1 MSAQTFFVWDIQQV
15 TCIPSKDS
23 SWEQATHDFEALRQQ
38 PVDTISPNI
47 IELADRLVDEARTS
61 DYSEVFYEAYVN
73 TNLEMKTHPKTA
85 CVAIPTPE
93 ALHGEALDVIVPLCE
108 ELGLVFYDTR
118 GMVAYP
124 DGTIYPPNIARGM
137 ALLKEKRA
145 LAKQSADIYKPEAQ
159 VPRDREDFEKILHPF
174 MHDCLERYG
183 YQRSQVTSANVIDS
197 LEVDGCTKPMP
208 YGHVRLTGG
217 AEGKNGYFILK
228 IHAYFVSPAFE
239 EIYDKVSLPTELTRQ
254 SPYLKLDYM
263 NVCYSSF
270 SDKQKQIPEFIN
282 TEFVSKLDE
291 VDQIDSYNQLFLLLH
306 NKIAKGH
313 SHGESADI
321 QLILAKLAGREDF
334 DELVTQYRDLIN
346 NSPNDYVKHRMNE
359 RWDRLLEILSTVEP
373 LE

>member
-15 TCIPSKDS
+15 TCTSSKDS
-23 SWEQATHDFEALRQQ
+23 SWEQATHDFEALSQQ
-38 PVDTISPNI
+38 PVDEISPNI

-73 TNLEMKTHPKTA
+73 TNLEMKKHPKTA

-93 ALHGEALDVIVPLCE
+93 ALHGEALDVIAPLCE

-145 LAKQSADIYKPEAQ
+145 LAKQYADIYKPEAD

-183 YQRSQVTSANVIDS
+183 YQSNQISSANDIDY
-197 LEVDGCTKPMP
+197 LKVDGCTKATP

-217 AEGKNGYFILK
+217 AEGKNGYFRLK
-228 IHAYFVSPAFE
+228 IHAYFVSPAFAK
-239 EIYDKVSLPTELTRQ
+239 IYDKVSAPTKLSQ
-254 SPYLKLDYM
+254 QFPYLKLDYI
-263 NVCYSSF
+263 NVCDKNF
-270 SDKQKQIPEFIN
+270 ADKQKQIPEFIN
-282 TEFVSKLDE
+282 TEFASKLDE
-291 VDQIDSYNQLFLLLH
+291 VDKIDSYNQLFLLLH
-306 NKIAKGH
+306 DKIARGH
-313 SHGESADI
+313 SHGERVDK
-321 QLILAKLAGREDF
+321 QLILAKLAGREDY
-334 DELVTQYRDLIN
+334 DDLIIQYRELID
-346 NSPNDYVKHRMNE
+346 NSPNDYVKNRMNE

>member
-1 MSAQTFFVWDIQQV
+1 MSAQTFFVWDIHQI
-15 TCIPSKDS
+15 TCTPSKDS

-38 PVDTISPNI
+38 PVDDISPNI
-47 IELADRLVDEARTS
+47 IELADLLVNEARTS

-93 ALHGEALDVIVPLCE
+93 ALHGEALDVIAPLCE

-124 DGTIYPPNIARGM
+124 DGTIYPPNIARGI

-145 LAKQSADIYKPEAQ
+145 LAKQSADIYKPEAD

-174 MHDCLERYG
+174 MHDCLKRYS

-197 LEVDGCTKPMP
+197 LNVDGCTKAMP

-217 AEGKNGYFILK
+217 AEGKNGYFRLK
-228 IHAYFVSPAFE
+228 IHAYFVSPAFAN
-239 EIYDKVSLPTELTRQ
+239 IYDKVSPPTELRQ
-254 SPYLKLDYM
+254 QFPYLKLDYI
-263 NVCYSSF
+263 NVCDRNF
-270 SDKQKQIPEFIN
+270 ADKQKQIPEFIN
-282 TEFVSKLDE
+282 TEFASKLDE
-291 VDQIDSYNQLFLLLH
+291 VDKIDSYNQLFLLMH
-306 NKIAKGH
+306 NRIARGH
-313 SHGESADI
+313 SYGESVDKH
-321 QLILAKLAGREDF
+321 LILAKLAGREDF
-334 DELVTQYRDLIN
+334 DELVIQYRYLID
-346 NSPNDYVKHRMNE
+346 NSPNDYVKNRMNE
-359 RWDRLLEILSTVEP
+359 RWDRLLEILSTVKP

>member
-1 MSAQTFFVWDIQQV
+1 MSAQTFFVWDIHQI
-15 TCIPSKDS
+15 TCTPSKDS

-38 PVDTISPNI
+38 PVNTISPNI

-93 ALHGEALDVIVPLCE
+93 ALHGEALDVIAPLCE

-137 ALLKEKRA
+137 TLLKEKRA
-145 LAKQSADIYKPEAQ
+145 LAKQSADIYKPEID
-159 VPRDREDFEKILHPF
+159 VPRDKEDFEKILHPF

-183 YQRSQVTSANVIDS
+183 YQSNQISSANDIDY
-197 LEVDGCTKPMP
+197 LKVDGCTKAMP

-217 AEGKNGYFILK
+217 AEGRNGYFRLK

-239 EIYDKVSLPTELTRQ
+239 EIYDKVSPPTELIQ
-254 SPYLKLDYM
+254 QFPYLKLHYI
-263 NVCYSSF
+263 NVCDRNF
-270 SDKQKQIPEFIN
+270 ADKQKQIPEFIN
-282 TEFVSKLDE
+282 TELASKLDE
-291 VDQIDSYNQLFLLLH
+291 ADKIDSYNQLFLLLH
-306 NKIAKGH
+306 NRIARGH
-313 SHGESADI
+313 SYGESVDKH
-321 QLILAKLAGREDF
+321 LILAKLAGREDF
-334 DELVTQYRDLIN
+334 DELVIQYRDLID
-346 NSPNDYVKHRMNE
+346 NSPNEYAKNRMNE
-359 RWDRLLEILSTVEP
+359 RWDKLLEILSTVES

>member
-1 MSAQTFFVWDIQQV
+1 MSAQTFFVWDTQQV
-15 TCIPSKDS
+15 TYTPSKDS

-38 PVDTISPNI
+38 PVDDISPNI
-47 IELADRLVDEARTS
+47 VELADRLVDEARTS

-93 ALHGEALDVIVPLCE
+93 ALHGEALDVIAPLCE
-108 ELGLVFYDTR
+108 ELGLVFYAR
-118 GMVAYP
+118 GMVTYP
-124 DGTIYPPNIARGM
+124 DGTIYPPNIVRGM

-159 VPRDREDFEKILHPF
+159 VPRDREDYEKIMHPF

-183 YQRSQVTSANVIDS
+183 YHRSQVTSANVIDS

-217 AEGKNGYFILK
+217 AEGKNGYFRLK

-254 SPYLKLDYM
+254 SPYLKLHYI
-263 NVCYSSF
+263 NVCDRNF
-270 SDKQKQIPEFIN
+270 ADKQKQIPEFIN
-282 TEFVSKLDE
+282 TEFASKLNE
-291 VDQIDSYNQLFLLLH
+291 VDKIDSYNQLFLLLH
-306 NKIAKGH
+306 DRIARGH
-313 SHGESADI
+313 SYGESVDKH
-321 QLILAKLAGREDF
+321 LILAKFAGREDF
-334 DELVTQYRDLIN
+334 DELVIQYRDLID
-346 NSPNDYVKHRMNE
+346 NSPNEYAKSRMNE

>member
-15 TCIPSKDS
+15 TCTSSKDS
-23 SWEQATHDFEALRQQ
+23 SWEQATHDFEALSQQ
-38 PVDTISPNI
+38 PVDEISPNI

-73 TNLEMKTHPKTA
+73 TNLEMKKHPKSA

-93 ALHGEALDVIVPLCE
+93 ALHGEALDVIAPLCE

-145 LAKQSADIYKPEAQ
+145 LAKQSADIYKPEAD

-183 YQRSQVTSANVIDS
+183 YQSNQISSANDIDY
-197 LEVDGCTKPMP
+197 LKVDGCTKATP

-217 AEGKNGYFILK
+217 AEGKNGYFRLK
-228 IHAYFVSPAFE
+228 IHAYFVSPAFAK
-239 EIYDKVSLPTELTRQ
+239 IYDKVSAPTKLSQ
-254 SPYLKLDYM
+254 QFPYLKLDYI
-263 NVCYSSF
+263 NVCDKNF
-270 SDKQKQIPEFIN
+270 ADKQKQIPEFIN
-282 TEFVSKLDE
+282 TEFASKLDE
-291 VDQIDSYNQLFLLLH
+291 VDKIDSYNQLFLLLH
-306 NKIAKGH
+306 DKIARGH
-313 SHGESADI
+313 SHGERVDK
-321 QLILAKLAGREDF
+321 QLILAKLAGREDY
-334 DELVTQYRDLIN
+334 DDLIIQYRELID
-346 NSPNDYVKHRMNE
+346 NSPNDYVKNRMNE

>member
-15 TCIPSKDS
+15 TCTSSKDS
-23 SWEQATHDFEALRQQ
+23 SWEQATHDFEALSQQ
-38 PVDTISPNI
+38 PVDEISPNI

-73 TNLEMKTHPKTA
+73 TNLEMKKHPKSA

-93 ALHGEALDVIVPLCE
+93 ALHGEALDLIAPLCE

-145 LAKQSADIYKPEAQ
+145 LAKQSADIYKPEAD

-183 YQRSQVTSANVIDS
+183 YQSNQISSANDIDY
-197 LEVDGCTKPMP
+197 LKVDGCTKATP

-217 AEGKNGYFILK
+217 AEGKNGYFRLK
-228 IHAYFVSPAFE
+228 IHAYFVSPAFAK
-239 EIYDKVSLPTELTRQ
+239 IYDKVSAPTKLSQ
-254 SPYLKLDYM
+254 QFPYLKLDYI
-263 NVCYSSF
+263 NVCDKNF
-270 SDKQKQIPEFIN
+270 ADKQKQIPEFIN
-282 TEFVSKLDE
+282 TEFASKLDE
-291 VDQIDSYNQLFLLLH
+291 VDKIDSYNQLFLLLH
-306 NKIAKGH
+306 DKIARGH
-313 SHGESADI
+313 SHGERVDK
-321 QLILAKLAGREDF
+321 QLILAKLAGREDY
-334 DELVTQYRDLIN
+334 DDLIIQYRELID
-346 NSPNDYVKHRMNE
+346 NSPNDYVKNRMNE

>member
-1 MSAQTFFVWDIQQV
+1 MSAQTFFVWDIHQI
-15 TCIPSKDS
+15 TCTPSKDS
-23 SWEQATHDFEALRQQ
+23 SWEQATHDFEALRKH
-38 PVDTISPNI
+38 PVDDISPNI

-93 ALHGEALDVIVPLCE
+93 ALHGEALDVIAPLCE
-108 ELGLVFYDTR
+108 ELGLVFYDTL

-124 DGTIYPPNIARGM
+124 DGTIYPPNIARGI

-145 LAKQSADIYKPEAQ
+145 LAKQSADIYKPEAD

-183 YQRSQVTSANVIDS
+183 YQTSQISSANVNDS
-197 LEVDGCTKPMP
+197 LKVDGCTKAMP

-217 AEGKNGYFILK
+217 AEGKNGYFRLK

-239 EIYDKVSLPTELTRQ
+239 EIYDKVSPPTELRQ
-254 SPYLKLDYM
+254 QFPYLKLHYI
-263 NVCYSSF
+263 NVCDRNF
-270 SDKQKQIPEFIN
+270 TDKQKQIPEFIN
-282 TEFVSKLDE
+282 TEFASKLDE
-291 VDQIDSYNQLFLLLH
+291 ADKIDSYNQLFLLLH
-306 NKIAKGH
+306 NRIARGH
-313 SHGESADI
+313 SYGESVDKH
-321 QLILAKLAGREDF
+321 LILAKLAGREDF
-334 DELVTQYRDLIN
+334 YELVRQYRDLID
-346 NSPNDYVKHRMNE
+346 NSPNEYAKNRMNE

>member
-15 TCIPSKDS
+15 VCTPSKDS
-23 SWEQATHDFEALRQQ
+23 SWEQATHDFEALRKH
-38 PVDTISPNI
+38 PVDDISPNI

-73 TNLEMKTHPKTA
+73 TNLEMKKHPKTA

-93 ALHGEALDVIVPLCE
+93 ALHGEALDVIAPLCE

-137 ALLKEKRA
+137 TLLKEKRA
-145 LAKQSADIYKPEAQ
+145 LAKQSADIYKPEAD

-183 YQRSQVTSANVIDS
+183 YQSNQISSANDIDY
-197 LEVDGCTKPMP
+197 LKVDGCTKATP

-217 AEGKNGYFILK
+217 AEGKNGYFRLK
-228 IHAYFVSPAFE
+228 IHAYFVSPAFAK
-239 EIYDKVSLPTELTRQ
+239 IYDKVSAPTKLSQQ
-254 SPYLKLDYM
+254 SPYLKLDYI
-263 NVCYSSF
+263 NVCDRNF
-270 SDKQKQIPEFIN
+270 TDKQKQIPEFIN
-282 TEFVSKLDE
+282 TEFASKLDE
-291 VDQIDSYNQLFLLLH
+291 ADKIDSYNQLFLLLH
-306 NKIAKGH
+306 NRIARGH
-313 SHGESADI
+313 SYGESVDKH
-321 QLILAKLAGREDF
+321 LILAKLAGREDF
-334 DELVTQYRDLIN
+334 HELVRQYRDLID
-346 NSPNDYVKHRMNE
+346 NSPNEYAKNRMNE

>member
-1 MSAQTFFVWDIQQV
+1 MSAQTFFGWDIHQI
-15 TCIPSKDS
+15 TCTPSKDS

-38 PVDTISPNI
+38 PVDDISPNI
-47 IELADRLVDEARTS
+47 IELADLLVNEARTS

-85 CVAIPTPE
+85 CVAMPTPE

-118 GMVAYP
+118 GMAAYP